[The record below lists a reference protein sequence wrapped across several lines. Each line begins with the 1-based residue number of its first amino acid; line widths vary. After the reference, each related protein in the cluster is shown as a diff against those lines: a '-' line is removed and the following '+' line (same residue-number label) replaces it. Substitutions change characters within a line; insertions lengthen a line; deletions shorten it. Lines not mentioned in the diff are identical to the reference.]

1 MRRRLTNR
9 QARQRQARGARLL
22 LLGGCG
28 RPERQRRPRGR
39 SGLGNSERAPNV
51 AWGRRGDN
59 RSMTPTDAQQQPL
72 LEQLRR
78 AGDEAL
84 PFTRLHAAGVTFPAA
99 VVSELE
105 LNGYVIRR
113 VYERGRLV
121 GVRLLESEP
130 PSLARRRAGADRTD
144 SQLRYISRTADCP
157 RLGLAFVRRRLSLAF
172 RAGFGAEGSAR
183 GDVDAVVPVV
193 PADAI
198 ARRGVAAQHF
208 LNDTS
213 AGSAAGRLRLRYDAL
228 PDLEGHA
235 QFRSLLLYFGSA

>member
-1 MRRRLTNR
+1 MSAAGWSACACSSQNPRHF
-9 QARQRQARGARLL
+9 RGAALAQIAPIAN
-22 LLGGCG
+22 CG
-28 RPERQRRPRGR
+28 
-39 SGLGNSERAPNV
+39 
-51 AWGRRGDN
+51 
-59 RSMTPTDAQQQPL
+59 T
-72 LEQLRR
+72 
-78 AGDEAL
+78 
-84 PFTRLHAAGVTFPAA
+84 
-99 VVSELE
+99 
-105 LNGYVIRR
+105 
-113 VYERGRLV
+113 
-121 GVRLLESEP
+121 
-130 PSLARRRAGADRTD
+130 
-144 SQLRYISRTADCP
+144 SRTADCP

-235 QFRSLLLYFGSA
+235 QFRSLLLTLAARSRGRP